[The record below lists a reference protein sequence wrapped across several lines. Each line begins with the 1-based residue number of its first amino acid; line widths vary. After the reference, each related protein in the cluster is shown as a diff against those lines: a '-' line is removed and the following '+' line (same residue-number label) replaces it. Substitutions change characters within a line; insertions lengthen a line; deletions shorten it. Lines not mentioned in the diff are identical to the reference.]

1 MKQKKENSMALLLHW
16 AGEQKFWLFLAIL
29 LSMCSGLC
37 IIVPYIGIYR
47 LMDATFNNACTKEL
61 VVQTV
66 AMIAAAV
73 TLRFVLF
80 GCSGVAAHKGAYG
93 ALFKVRCMVA
103 EHMAR
108 APLGALNERRT
119 GDIKTVLN
127 EDIEKLELFLA
138 HNLPDLVC
146 YLVGPVV
153 IFIYLMTVNVPL
165 ALISLIPLV
174 LAVVVMGIM
183 FRNTDDLMERANQ
196 SITALNSV
204 MIEYISG
211 MKLIKAYNMGSK
223 SFRKL
228 SDAIQEENA
237 MWNET
242 SRRMGPPYAAFV
254 VIIECGMLLMVPIGG
269 MFFLK
274 GSLTAS
280 ALLLFVYVGS
290 MYLTEIRPL
299 QELGTNFANVLN
311 AITKTKEILDIP
323 IYEGGTDFPQK
334 HDIELRNVRFSY
346 DGKTD
351 VLHGVNLKIH
361 DGERMALVGRSGAGK
376 STVIELISRFYDV
389 QEGEVLI
396 GGKNVEELDYDTILK
411 NIAIVFQKTF
421 LTRDSVLENIRMG
434 SNATLEEVRA
444 AAKEAQI
451 DDFIMSLPDGYD
463 TKVGSFGSRFSGG
476 EKQRIAIARAILK
489 NAPILILD
497 EATSASDPE
506 NQMEIDKAIQNL
518 CKGKTDDLMER
529 ANQSITALNSVMIE
543 YISGMKLIKA
553 YNMGSKSFRKLSDAI
568 QEENAMWNETSR
580 RMGPPYAAFVVI
592 IECGMLLM
600 VPIGGMFF
608 LKGSLTASALLL
620 FVYVGSMYLTEI
632 RPLQE
637 LGTNFANVLNAITK
651 TKEILDIPI
660 YEGGTDF
667 PQKHDIELR
676 NVRFSYDGKTDVL
689 HGVNLKIHDG
699 ERMALVGRSG
709 AGKSTVIE
717 LISRFYDVQEGEVL
731 IGGKNVEE
739 LDYDTILKNIAIV
752 FQKTFLTRDSVL
764 ENIRMGSNAT
774 LEEVRA
780 AAKEAQIDDFIMS
793 LPDGYDTKVGSFGSR
808 FSGGEKQRIAIARAI
823 LKNAPIL
830 ILDEATSASDP
841 ENQMEI
847 DKAIQNLCKGK
858 TVIVVA
864 HRLSALKMCN
874 RVAVVENHT
883 ITSVGTHEE
892 VRKNNAYY
900 RKAWDDYETA
910 RNITYQLEGGEQ
922 HE

>member
-1 MKQKKENSMALLLHW
+1 MKQKKENSVALLLHW

-37 IIVPYIGIYR
+37 IIIPYIGIYR
-47 LMDATFNNACTKEL
+47 LMDATFNSACTKEL

-165 ALISLIPLV
+165 ALISLVPLV

-396 GGKNVEELDYDTILK
+396 GGKNVKELDYDTILK

-476 EKQRIAIARAILK
+476 EKQRISIARAILK
-489 NAPILILD
+489 DAPIIILD
-497 EATSASDPE
+497 EATASVDPE
-506 NQMEIDKAIQNL
+506 N
-518 CKGKTDDLMER
+518 ER
-529 ANQSITALNSVMIE
+529 E
-543 YISGMKLIKA
+543 
-553 YNMGSKSFRKLSDAI
+553 
-568 QEENAMWNETSR
+568 
-580 RMGPPYAAFVVI
+580 
-592 IECGMLLM
+592 
-600 VPIGGMFF
+600 
-608 LKGSLTASALLL
+608 
-620 FVYVGSMYLTEI
+620 
-632 RPLQE
+632 LQ
-637 LGTNFANVLNAITK
+637 T
-651 TKEILDIPI
+651 
-660 YEGGTDF
+660 
-667 PQKHDIELR
+667 
-676 NVRFSYDGKTDVL
+676 
-689 HGVNLKIHDG
+689 
-699 ERMALVGRSG
+699 
-709 AGKSTVIE
+709 
-717 LISRFYDVQEGEVL
+717 
-731 IGGKNVEE
+731 
-739 LDYDTILKNIAIV
+739 
-752 FQKTFLTRDSVL
+752 
-764 ENIRMGSNAT
+764 
-774 LEEVRA
+774 
-780 AAKEAQIDDFIMS
+780 
-793 LPDGYDTKVGSFGSR
+793 
-808 FSGGEKQRIAIARAI
+808 AIAE
-823 LKNAPIL
+823 LTK
-830 ILDEATSASDP
+830 
-841 ENQMEI
+841 
-847 DKAIQNLCKGK
+847 DKTI
-858 TVIVVA
+858 IMIA
-864 HRLSALKMCN
+864 HRLSTVRNADQI
-874 RVAVVENHT
+874 VVLDKGQ
-883 ITSVGTHEE
+883 IVQRGTHRELMNE
-892 VRKNNAYY
+892 QGLYRRFVETREKAIGWSLGGDKNA
-900 RKAWDDYETA
+900 TVS
-910 RNITYQLEGGEQ
+910 G
-922 HE
+922 

>member
-1 MKQKKENSMALLLHW
+1 MKQKKVNRVALLLHW
-16 AGEQKFWLFLAIL
+16 AGEQKIWLFLAIF
-29 LSMCSGLC
+29 LSAVSGLC

-47 LMDATFNNACTKEL
+47 LMDATFNHTCTQEL

-66 AMIAAAV
+66 AMISVAV
-73 TLRFVLF
+73 TLRFALF

-146 YLVGPVV
+146 YLVGPVI
-153 IFIYLMTVNVPL
+153 IFIYLMTVNIPL
-165 ALISLIPLV
+165 ALISLVPLI
-174 LAVVVMGIM
+174 LAVVVMGMM
-183 FRNTDDLMERANQ
+183 FCNTDDLMERANR
-196 SITALNSV
+196 SIITLNSV
-204 MIEYISG
+204 MIEFISG

-223 SFRKL
+223 SFQKF

-242 SRRMGPPYAAFV
+242 SQRMGPPYAAFV

-274 GSLTAS
+274 GSLAAS
-280 ALLLFVYVGS
+280 AFLLFVYVGS

-311 AITKTKEILDIP
+311 AVTKTKKILDIP
-323 IYEGGTDFPQK
+323 IYEGGTDFPQN
-334 HDIELRNVRFSY
+334 HDIELRNVWFSY
-346 DGKTD
+346 KVNGSEGDREGGLGRDDKTD
-351 VLHGVNLKIH
+351 VLQGVNLKIKA
-361 DGERMALVGRSGAGK
+361 GERMALVGQSGAGK

-396 GGKNVEELDYDTILK
+396 GGKNVKELNYDTILK
-411 NIAIVFQKTF
+411 NVAIVFQKTF

-434 SNATLEEVRA
+434 SGATLEEVRA

-476 EKQRIAIARAILK
+476 EKQRIAIAR
-489 NAPILILD
+489 
-497 EATSASDPE
+497 
-506 NQMEIDKAIQNL
+506 
-518 CKGKTDDLMER
+518 
-529 ANQSITALNSVMIE
+529 V
-543 YISGMKLIKA
+543 
-553 YNMGSKSFRKLSDAI
+553 
-568 QEENAMWNETSR
+568 
-580 RMGPPYAAFVVI
+580 
-592 IECGMLLM
+592 
-600 VPIGGMFF
+600 
-608 LKGSLTASALLL
+608 
-620 FVYVGSMYLTEI
+620 
-632 RPLQE
+632 
-637 LGTNFANVLNAITK
+637 
-651 TKEILDIPI
+651 
-660 YEGGTDF
+660 
-667 PQKHDIELR
+667 
-676 NVRFSYDGKTDVL
+676 
-689 HGVNLKIHDG
+689 
-699 ERMALVGRSG
+699 
-709 AGKSTVIE
+709 
-717 LISRFYDVQEGEVL
+717 
-731 IGGKNVEE
+731 
-739 LDYDTILKNIAIV
+739 
-752 FQKTFLTRDSVL
+752 
-764 ENIRMGSNAT
+764 
-774 LEEVRA
+774 
-780 AAKEAQIDDFIMS
+780 
-793 LPDGYDTKVGSFGSR
+793 
-808 FSGGEKQRIAIARAI
+808 I

-864 HRLSALKMCN
+864 HRLSALKICE

-883 ITSVGTHEE
+883 ITCVGTHEE

-900 RKAWDDYETA
+900 RKAWEDYETA

>member
-1 MKQKKENSMALLLHW
+1 MKQKKVNRVALLLHW
-16 AGEQKFWLFLAIL
+16 AGEQKIWLFLAIF
-29 LSMCSGLC
+29 LSAVSGLC

-47 LMDATFNNACTKEL
+47 LMDATFNHTCTQGL

-66 AMIAAAV
+66 AMIAVAV
-73 TLRFVLF
+73 TLRFALF

-146 YLVGPVV
+146 YLVGPVI
-153 IFIYLMTVNVPL
+153 IFIYLMTVNIPL
-165 ALISLIPLV
+165 ALISLVPLI
-174 LAVVVMGIM
+174 LAVVVMGMM
-183 FRNTDDLMERANQ
+183 FCNTDDLMERANR
-196 SITALNSV
+196 SIITLNSV
-204 MIEYISG
+204 MIEFISG

-223 SFRKL
+223 SFQKF
-228 SDAIQEENA
+228 SDSIQEENA

-274 GSLTAS
+274 GSLAAS
-280 ALLLFVYVGS
+280 AFLLFVYVGS

-311 AITKTKEILDIP
+311 AVTKTKEILDIP
-323 IYEGGTDFPQK
+323 IYEGGTDFPQN
-334 HDIELRNVRFSY
+334 HDIELRNVWFSY
-346 DGKTD
+346 KVNGSEGDREGGLGRDDKTD
-351 VLHGVNLKIH
+351 VLQGVNLKIK
-361 DGERMALVGRSGAGK
+361 DGERMALVGQSGAGK

-396 GGKNVEELDYDTILK
+396 GGKNVKELNYDTILK
-411 NIAIVFQKTF
+411 NVAIVFQKTF

-434 SNATLEEVRA
+434 SGATLEEVR
-444 AAKEAQI
+444 
-451 DDFIMSLPDGYD
+451 
-463 TKVGSFGSRFSGG
+463 T
-476 EKQRIAIARAILK
+476 
-489 NAPILILD
+489 
-497 EATSASDPE
+497 
-506 NQMEIDKAIQNL
+506 
-518 CKGKTDDLMER
+518 
-529 ANQSITALNSVMIE
+529 
-543 YISGMKLIKA
+543 
-553 YNMGSKSFRKLSDAI
+553 
-568 QEENAMWNETSR
+568 
-580 RMGPPYAAFVVI
+580 
-592 IECGMLLM
+592 
-600 VPIGGMFF
+600 
-608 LKGSLTASALLL
+608 
-620 FVYVGSMYLTEI
+620 
-632 RPLQE
+632 
-637 LGTNFANVLNAITK
+637 
-651 TKEILDIPI
+651 
-660 YEGGTDF
+660 
-667 PQKHDIELR
+667 
-676 NVRFSYDGKTDVL
+676 
-689 HGVNLKIHDG
+689 
-699 ERMALVGRSG
+699 
-709 AGKSTVIE
+709 
-717 LISRFYDVQEGEVL
+717 
-731 IGGKNVEE
+731 
-739 LDYDTILKNIAIV
+739 
-752 FQKTFLTRDSVL
+752 
-764 ENIRMGSNAT
+764 
-774 LEEVRA
+774 

-864 HRLSALKMCN
+864 HRLSALKMCE

-883 ITSVGTHEE
+883 ITCVGTHEE

-900 RKAWDDYETA
+900 RKAWKDYETA

>member
-1 MKQKKENSMALLLHW
+1 MKQKKENSVALLLHW

-37 IIVPYIGIYR
+37 IIIPYIGIYR
-47 LMDATFNNACTKEL
+47 LMDATFNSACTKEL

-165 ALISLIPLV
+165 ALISLVPLV

-396 GGKNVEELDYDTILK
+396 GGKNVKELDYDTILK

-434 SNATLEEVRA
+434 SNATLEKVRA

-463 TKVGSFGSRFSGG
+463 SFVGERGTRLSGG
-476 EKQRIAIARAILK
+476 QKQRISIARVFLK
-489 NAPILILD
+489 NPPILILD
-497 EATSASDPE
+497 EATSALDNESE
-506 NQMEIDKAIQNL
+506 RWIQ
-518 CKGKTDDLMER
+518 
-529 ANQSITALNSVMIE
+529 QSL
-543 YISGMKLIKA
+543 
-553 YNMGSKSFRKLSDAI
+553 
-568 QEENAMWNETSR
+568 
-580 RMGPPYAAFVVI
+580 
-592 IECGMLLM
+592 
-600 VPIGGMFF
+600 
-608 LKGSLTASALLL
+608 
-620 FVYVGSMYLTEI
+620 
-632 RPLQE
+632 
-637 LGTNFANVLNAITK
+637 
-651 TKEILDIPI
+651 
-660 YEGGTDF
+660 
-667 PQKHDIELR
+667 
-676 NVRFSYDGKTDVL
+676 
-689 HGVNLKIHDG
+689 
-699 ERMALVGRSG
+699 
-709 AGKSTVIE
+709 
-717 LISRFYDVQEGEVL
+717 
-731 IGGKNVEE
+731 EE
-739 LDYDTILKNIAIV
+739 LAKNRTTITI
-752 FQKTFLTRDSVL
+752 
-764 ENIRMGSNAT
+764 
-774 LEEVRA
+774 
-780 AAKEAQIDDFIMS
+780 
-793 LPDGYDTKVGSFGSR
+793 
-808 FSGGEKQRIAIARAI
+808 
-823 LKNAPIL
+823 
-830 ILDEATSASDP
+830 
-841 ENQMEI
+841 
-847 DKAIQNLCKGK
+847 
-858 TVIVVA
+858 A
-864 HRLSALKMCN
+864 HRLSTIRNADEILV
-874 RVAVVENHT
+874 VANNGIAERGNHDELLEQGG
-883 ITSVGTHEE
+883 IYAH
-892 VRKNNAYY
+892 YY
-900 RKAWDDYETA
+900 EMS
-910 RNITYQLEGGEQ
+910 
-922 HE
+922 

>member
-1 MKQKKENSMALLLHW
+1 MKQKKENRVALLLHW
-16 AGEQKFWLFLAIL
+16 AGEQKIWLFLAIF
-29 LSMCSGLC
+29 LSAVSGLC

-47 LMDATFNNACTKEL
+47 LMDATFNHTCTQEL

-73 TLRFVLF
+73 TLRFALF

-153 IFIYLMTVNVPL
+153 IFIYLMTVNIPL
-165 ALISLIPLV
+165 ALISLVPLI
-174 LAVVVMGIM
+174 LAVVVMGMM
-183 FRNTDDLMERANQ
+183 FRNTDDLMERANR
-196 SITALNSV
+196 SITTLNSV

-223 SFRKL
+223 SFQKF

-274 GSLTAS
+274 GSLAAS
-280 ALLLFVYVGS
+280 AFLLFVYVGS

-311 AITKTKEILDIP
+311 AVTKTKEILDIP
-323 IYEGGTDFPQK
+323 IYEVNGSEGGREDGLGCEGGTDFPQN
-334 HDIELRNVRFSY
+334 HDIELRNVWFSY
-346 DGKTD
+346 KVNGSEGGREGGLDRDGKTN
-351 VLHGVNLKIH
+351 VLQGVNLKIK
-361 DGERMALVGRSGAGK
+361 DGERMALVGQSGAGK
-376 STVIELISRFYDV
+376 STIIELISRFYDV

-396 GGKNVEELDYDTILK
+396 GGKNVKELNYDTILK

-434 SNATLEEVRA
+434 S
-444 AAKEAQI
+444 
-451 DDFIMSLPDGYD
+451 G
-463 TKVGSFGSRFSGG
+463 
-476 EKQRIAIARAILK
+476 
-489 NAPILILD
+489 
-497 EATSASDPE
+497 
-506 NQMEIDKAIQNL
+506 
-518 CKGKTDDLMER
+518 
-529 ANQSITALNSVMIE
+529 
-543 YISGMKLIKA
+543 
-553 YNMGSKSFRKLSDAI
+553 
-568 QEENAMWNETSR
+568 
-580 RMGPPYAAFVVI
+580 
-592 IECGMLLM
+592 
-600 VPIGGMFF
+600 
-608 LKGSLTASALLL
+608 
-620 FVYVGSMYLTEI
+620 
-632 RPLQE
+632 
-637 LGTNFANVLNAITK
+637 
-651 TKEILDIPI
+651 
-660 YEGGTDF
+660 
-667 PQKHDIELR
+667 
-676 NVRFSYDGKTDVL
+676 
-689 HGVNLKIHDG
+689 
-699 ERMALVGRSG
+699 
-709 AGKSTVIE
+709 
-717 LISRFYDVQEGEVL
+717 
-731 IGGKNVEE
+731 
-739 LDYDTILKNIAIV
+739 
-752 FQKTFLTRDSVL
+752 
-764 ENIRMGSNAT
+764 AT

-864 HRLSALKMCN
+864 HRLSALKMCE

-883 ITSVGTHEE
+883 ITCVGTHEE
-892 VRKNNAYY
+892 VRRNNAYY
-900 RKAWDDYETA
+900 RKAWEDYETA
-910 RNITYQLEGGEQ
+910 RNITYHCGSSDTLTSENPEDFRESAILIKGGEQ